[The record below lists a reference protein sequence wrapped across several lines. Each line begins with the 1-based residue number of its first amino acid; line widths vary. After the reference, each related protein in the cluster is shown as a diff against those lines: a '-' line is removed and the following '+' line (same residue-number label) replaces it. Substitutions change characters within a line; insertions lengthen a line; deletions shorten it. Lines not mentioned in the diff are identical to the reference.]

1 MKRILSILLALTVI
15 LTLVGCSS
23 KPAGQKSEEQIR
35 AELKAEMEAEEKK
48 KEELKAEL
56 KAEMEAEEKKKEEE
70 KAKEEKVI
78 GPVNMAIK
86 NYSGEGLERLTKRGV
101 DLKGKYNLSGKE
113 VIETLAIF
121 GEVTDVKIGYIQLFT
136 EANYALMENY
146 DSLKDTELT
155 IKRGSSDD
163 ALITVSFYDGGLK
176 EHTFG
181 FTSSDIDLSFMKVE
195 DKGELAASLDEK
207 HKAPTAYK
215 DKSDLVLKSLGLS
228 QKEFESS
235 STFNN
240 IREEVD
246 DFDGSKYYQVE
257 NDPLGYNIVL
267 RKEQGSNTVYEVYI
281 TANEGYDAIK
291 DDVKCSFFGVDF
303 DMSIYQARYN
313 MVNPK
318 ENVSVELVEHY
329 EEAGK
334 LMGIR
339 ASIAGK

>member
-1 MKRILSILLALTVI
+1 MKRILSVLLTITVV
-15 LTLVGCSS
+15 LSFAGCSS
-23 KPAGQKSEEQIR
+23 KPAGQKSEEEIR
-35 AELKAEMEAEEKK
+35 AEIKAEMEAEEKK

-86 NYSGEGLERLTKRGV
+86 NYNGEGLERLAKRDV
-101 DLKGKYNLSGKE
+101 DLKGKYKLSGKE
-113 VIETLAIF
+113 VSETLAIF
-121 GEVTDVKIGYIQLFT
+121 GEVTNVKIGYIKLFT
-136 EANYALMENY
+136 EGNYALMEKF

-155 IKRGSSDD
+155 IKRGSGDD
-163 ALITVSFYDGGLK
+163 ALITVSFYDGGLR
-176 EHTFG
+176 EHTLG

-195 DKGELAASLDEK
+195 DKAELTAGLDDK
-207 HKAPTAYK
+207 YKAPTAYK
-215 DKSDLVLKSLGLS
+215 DKSDLILKSLGLS

-240 IREEVD
+240 IKEEVD

-257 NDPLGYNIVL
+257 NDPLGYNFIL
-267 RKEQGSNTVYEVYI
+267 RKEHGSNIIYEVYI
-281 TANEGYDAIK
+281 TTNEGYDTIK

-313 MVNPK
+313 VINPK
-318 ENVSVELVEHY
+318 DNISVELVEHY
-329 EEAGK
+329 DEAGK
-334 LMGIR
+334 LMGIK
-339 ASIAGK
+339 ATIADK